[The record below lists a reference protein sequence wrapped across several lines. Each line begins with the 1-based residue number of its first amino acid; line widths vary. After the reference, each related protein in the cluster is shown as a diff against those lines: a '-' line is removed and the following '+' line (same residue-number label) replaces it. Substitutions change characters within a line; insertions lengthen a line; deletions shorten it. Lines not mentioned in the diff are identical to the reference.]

1 MTIEPTFICIIL
13 ASFSLINFIIYKMS
27 GVNHLTP

>member
-1 MTIEPTFICIIL
+1 MTIEPIFICIIL